1 MSTRLRKRPAPPG
14 PVRLLRLKIEV
25 EYAKP
30 AIWRRVE
37 LPAGMHL
44 IDVHVVLQILMGWH
58 ESHLWQFEQ
67 GGRLYADPEFDLD
80 MGLDMGATPT
90 ADASKVLIGEVL
102 TAKGGVLRYNYDFG
116 DAVPSCL
123 AGERAGPPEDCG
135 GPGGLENLLDVYAKP
150 RKNRDDLEL
159 LEWVGEEWDPDAF
172 DIEMLNA
179 ALDAVFKPR
188 RRRQNSREA
197 R

>member
-1 MSTRLRKRPAPPG
+1 M
-14 PVRLLRLKIEV
+14 
-25 EYAKP
+25 
-30 AIWRRVE
+30 
-37 LPAGMHL
+37 
-44 IDVHVVLQILMGWH
+44 
-58 ESHLWQFEQ
+58 
-67 GGRLYADPEFDLD
+67 
-80 MGLDMGATPT
+80 
-90 ADASKVLIGEVL
+90 
-102 TAKGGVLRYNYDFG
+102 
-116 DAVPSCL
+116 
-123 AGERAGPPEDCG
+123 
-135 GPGGLENLLDVYAKP
+135 YAKP